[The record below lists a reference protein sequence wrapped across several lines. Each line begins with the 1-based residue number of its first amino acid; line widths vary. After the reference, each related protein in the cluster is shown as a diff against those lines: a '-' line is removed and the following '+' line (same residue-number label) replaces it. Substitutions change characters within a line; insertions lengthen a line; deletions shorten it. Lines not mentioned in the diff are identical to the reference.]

1 MAKQTVKSPA
11 NENAIAL
18 IEHPAEFGRLIG
30 FTKLTDKLHEPWIMD
45 MAFGETDATIQGHR
59 GSYKTTCLEVALA
72 YIIILLRDKNV
83 IFLRKTDNDVTEV
96 INAVKNILLHPLTQ
110 AMYKALTDTELRL
123 TKSTSTQITTSGYMK
138 PGGTPQLLGIGL
150 GGSLT
155 GKHAD
160 IVITDDI
167 VNRLDRQSKAEREST
182 KLIYMELQNIKN
194 PGGRIFNSGTP
205 WHKEDAFT
213 LMPPPKKFNCYQT
226 GMLTKEQIED
236 LKHKMA
242 PSLFAANYELQHI
255 ASEGALFTT
264 ARPITAKPEILRDGI
279 SHVDAA
285 YNGEDYTAFTCASKI
300 KGTLFIYGRIWR
312 CHVDTVLDRIV
323 ADAQRL
329 KCAPIHCED
338 NGDKGFVGYQ
348 IREKGYAAYV
358 YTESQNKYIK
368 ISTYLRKWW
377 NNIIFVE
384 GTDPEYINQILD
396 YTDSAEHDDAPDSA
410 ACIARYFDRR

>member
-45 MAFGETDATIQGHR
+45 MAFGDKDATIQGHR

>member
-205 WHKEDAFT
+205 WHKEDAFM

-312 CHVDTVLDRIV
+312 CHVDTVLDRII

-377 NNIIFVE
+377 DNIIFVE